1 MPPKLQVSK
10 IHQILTIRTILLVKS
25 GVFVIWW
32 QNPTSRSG
40 PSFEILDLG
49 FLILDLRF
57 EEVGRPKL
65 EAELWTF

>member
-10 IHQILTIRTILLVKS
+10 IHQILTIRTILLVKF

-40 PSFEILDLG
+40 PSFEISDLG
-49 FLILDLRF
+49 ILILNLRF

-65 EAELWTF
+65 EDREY